1 MLDLLTLIL
10 NDSITYKNV
19 VYVNETK
26 ATVKVTGNCN
36 YIFKY
41 IHNCSSYLNDKWQRI
56 TFEFFIRI

>member
-26 ATVKVTGNCN
+26 AKAVKVTDNCN

-41 IHNCSSYLNDKWQRI
+41 IHNW
-56 TFEFFIRI
+56 